1 VTVQQPVTQRPAE
14 QHSPAWQS
22 AVVAQQAA
30 VVQRCVPGSQHSPA
44 LQSAVVAQQSVAQR
58 PAEQHS
64 PALQSAAVAQQAPA
78 PQSLVPG
85 SQHSPALQSA
95 FEAQAQGPQS
105 PSVQHSPALQSAAAA
120 QHGSHWWPWQHWPGA
135 HSAAVQHVPRTQ
147 RGSTGPAPE
156 LELLAAT
163 VPVVAPLVAV
173 LVVAPPAPPAPV
185 VPAAAATPVP
195 PLPQPGP
202 AAQARATTKGISAAS
217 RENAGA
223 GALERRGRCE
233 DIGCS
238 NRALRP
244 GPERS
249 PAKRASAHFSRDPSG
264 CGVLDGSRSP
274 GSPVSAALVRLPVR
288 APERP

>member
-1 VTVQQPVTQRPAE
+1 MTVQQPVTQRPAE

-22 AVVAQQAA
+22 AAVAQQEA

-120 QHGSHWWPWQHWPGA
+120 QHGSHWWPWQHWPGW
-135 HSAAVQHVPRTQ
+135 HSAAVQHVPVTQ

-156 LELLAAT
+156 LELLDVM
-163 VPVVAPLVAV
+163 VPVVEPLAAEPLAAE

-185 VPAAAATPVP
+185 VPAAAVTPVP

-202 AAQARATTKGISAAS
+202 AAHARATRKGISAAS
-217 RENAGA
+217 REDAAA
-223 GALERRGRCE
+223 GALERGERCE
-233 DIGCS
+233 DIG
-238 NRALRP
+238 
-244 GPERS
+244 
-249 PAKRASAHFSRDPSG
+249 
-264 CGVLDGSRSP
+264 
-274 GSPVSAALVRLPVR
+274 
-288 APERP
+288 